1 MNSASIAAAAAASS
15 QAQVQMAL
23 AAKLTKANAEA
34 AQAVVALLE
43 AGSENLQQVSRGSLS
58 PGVGGNLDVSA

>member
-1 MNSASIAAAAAASS
+1 MSSANIAAAAAVAN

-23 AAKLTKANAEA
+23 AAKFTKANAEA
-34 AQAVVALLE
+34 AQSVVALLE
-43 AGSENLQQVSRGSLS
+43 ASSQNLEQIAKGSLA